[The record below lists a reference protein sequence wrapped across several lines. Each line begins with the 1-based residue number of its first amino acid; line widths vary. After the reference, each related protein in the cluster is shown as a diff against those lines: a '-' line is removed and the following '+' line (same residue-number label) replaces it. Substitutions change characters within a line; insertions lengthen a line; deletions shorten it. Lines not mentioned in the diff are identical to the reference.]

1 MKAKISRGHSF
12 KGAVNYVLDLG
23 KKATHTKEPEIIS
36 SNMSAEYMQDFTKEF
51 VHISN
56 LREDI
61 KKPVW
66 HCSLTLP
73 TNENLSKEDWEKI
86 SNSFLKRMEINTN
99 NHQYICVRHND
110 TEHDHVH
117 ILVNRVG
124 LDSTIWFGRH
134 ELPKAIEATQKIEK
148 EFNLSLTKG
157 YTEKSEIKKLSDK
170 EINMAIRTG
179 EEPPRQYLQNT
190 IDEILKQ
197 KKISAPEFAKRLEDF
212 GINVRANLASTG
224 KMNGFSFE
232 YNNISFKGQDLGQ
245 KYKWSE
251 LQKRGVSYEQ
261 TRDCEKLKQFTKDF
275 AERNISTR
283 SDREHA
289 IRTEEISRELERGT
303 ERNHSTPS
311 EFEGR
316 SEENFRS
323 LQQSERESEKYIT
336 RIIASNDREIVG
348 DVQRENRG
356 SSIDSKEFEDKYRK
370 IFKDIELSGRS
381 KSDVSSNEEIDRNKC
396 RELEQY
402 ISEDNERNIQNKRG
416 TIQQILENDRNR
428 YRNDNTI
435 NITNDGLL
443 SNSETTISNRS
454 DYKTIT
460 TTRYNS
466 KKSNEKRNVIDKS
479 NIRTSRE
486 LDPSDCLI
494 GMGFEVKRDGQ
505 NHLSVELNGDQIYR
519 ITKKQDGH
527 YVACD
532 KYGNGIGDNIALIQ
546 DVRPDLKFAEA
557 VYKLHA
563 YDLNY
568 KFENKNKNQEI
579 DKIIDLKIPR
589 QVENERKL
597 GREYLHEKRGIS
609 FDTINYA
616 EKVGLIKYS
625 DKGVLFV
632 GYDENQNVKNVTQRL
647 IRESNAIQKMDY
659 KGSDKQYCQTIEGNK
674 KSIWIVE
681 GGIDALAL
689 RDLALR
695 QKQDPPTILI
705 SGGANVKSFL
715 ERDSIQNLLKE
726 ASRVTIAVENEK
738 SVQAQN
744 RSDQGH
750 EKQKERIKEIV
761 GDQKEVRSWSHPSFK
776 DIAEMNLHTVL
787 ENKLKEQLKAEQER
801 EQKKEQEKLKAKE
814 KTMEI
819 SRGFGM
825 GR

>member
-12 KGAVNYVLDLG
+12 KGAVNYILDIG
-23 KKATHTKEPEIIS
+23 KKATHTKESEIIS
-36 SNMSAEYMQDFTKEF
+36 SNMSAEYMQEFTKEF
-51 VHISN
+51 IHISN

-73 TNENLSKEDWEKI
+73 INEKLSKEDWEKV
-86 SNSFLKRMEINTN
+86 SESFLKRMEIDTN
-99 NHQYICVRHND
+99 NHQYICVRHQD

-134 ELPKAIEATQKIEK
+134 ELPKAIEATQQIEK
-148 EFNLSLTKG
+148 EFNLSITKG
-157 YTEKSEIKKLSDK
+157 YIEKSEIKKLSDK

-197 KKISAPEFAKRLEDF
+197 KNISAPEFAKRLEDF

-251 LQKRGVSYEQ
+251 LQKIGVLYEQ
-261 TRDCEKLKQFTKDF
+261 NRDCEKLKCYTKDF
-275 AERNISTR
+275 EERKFIAG
-283 SDREHA
+283 SDRDITNGA
-289 IRTEEISRELERGT
+289 GKISREFERGT
-303 ERNHSTPS
+303 ERNHFTAS

-323 LQQSERESEKYIT
+323 LQQSERESEKYT
-336 RIIASNDREIVG
+336 ERIIASNDREFIG
-348 DVQRENRG
+348 DVQAENRG
-356 SSIDSKEFEDKYRK
+356 SSINSKEFEDQYRK
-370 IFKDIELSGRS
+370 VFQNLESLGRS
-381 KSDVSSNEEIDRNKC
+381 KSDVFSNEEIYRNKH
-396 RELEQY
+396 RESEQY
-402 ISEDNERNIQNKRG
+402 ISTDDKRNIQNKRG
-416 TIQQILENDRNR
+416 TTQQILENDRNHSR
-428 YRNDNTI
+428 DNNTI
-435 NITNDGLL
+435 NNSNNVLF
-443 SNSETTISNRS
+443 SNSEKTILNGSDNKTISRS
-454 DYKTIT
+454 
-460 TTRYNS
+460 RYNS
-466 KKSNEKRNVIDKS
+466 KESNEKRNVIDKS

-486 LDPSDCLI
+486 LDPSDCLRT
-494 GMGFEVKRDGQ
+494 MGFEVKKDGQ
-505 NHLSVELNGDQIYR
+505 NHLSVELKGDQIYR

-546 DVRPDLKFAEA
+546 DIRPELKFAEA

-568 KFENKNKNQEI
+568 EFENKNIVQEI
-579 DKIIDLKIPR
+579 GKKIDLKIPR

-597 GREYLHEKRGIS
+597 CRKYLHDERGIS
-609 FDTINYA
+609 FDTINHA
-616 EKVGLIKYS
+616 EKVGLIKYF

-632 GYDENQNVKNVTQRL
+632 GYDENQNVKNVTQRS
-647 IRESNAIQKMDY
+647 IKESNAIQKMDY
-659 KGSDKQYCQTIEGNK
+659 KGSDKQYCQILEGNK
-674 KSIWIVE
+674 KSVWIVE
-681 GGIDALAL
+681 GGVDALAL

-695 QKQDPPTILI
+695 QKQDLPTILI

-726 ASRVTIAVENEK
+726 ANRVTIAVENEM

-750 EKQKERIKEIV
+750 ERQKERIKEIV
-761 GDQKEVRSWSHPSFK
+761 GEQKELRSWSHPSFK
-776 DIAEMNLHTVL
+776 DIAEMNLDAVL
-787 ENKLKEQLKAEQER
+787 KDRLKAEQER
-801 EQKKEQEKLKAKE
+801 ERKREQEKLKTKE

>member
-12 KGAVNYVLDLG
+12 KGAVNYILDIG
-23 KKATHTKEPEIIS
+23 KKAAHTKEPEIIS

-73 TNENLSKEDWEKI
+73 NNEKLSKEDWEKV
-86 SNSFLKRMEINTN
+86 SDSFLKRMEIDTN

-110 TEHDHVH
+110 TDHDHVH
-117 ILVNRVG
+117 ILINRVG

-134 ELPKAIEATQKIEK
+134 ELPKAIEATQQIEK
-148 EFNLSLTKG
+148 EYNLSITKG
-157 YTEKSEIKKLSDK
+157 YIEKSEIKKLTDK

-197 KKISAPEFAKRLEDF
+197 KSISAPEFAKRLEDF
-212 GINVRANLASTG
+212 GINVRANLASNG

-261 TRDCEKLKQFTKDF
+261 TRDCEKLKCYTKDF
-275 AERNISTR
+275 EERNFIAR
-283 SDREHA
+283 SDRELTDG
-289 IRTEEISRELERGT
+289 IGKVSRESERGI
-303 ERNHSTPS
+303 ERNHFTTS

-316 SEENFRS
+316 GEENFRS
-323 LQQSERESEKYIT
+323 LQQIERESEKHITGIIQGNGRSIIKNDERKINGSEKYCDEFKQHFNSFEKNNWGDRRPETEILQDTRRHERNNGKDEEYIGRSDQQCLGNADILEKNNISNSISSSGISNYSNSFT
-336 RIIASNDREIVG
+336 RVLKETIRY
-348 DVQRENRG
+348 G
-356 SSIDSKEFEDKYRK
+356 SSYETISTTRNNSKE
-370 IFKDIELSGRS
+370 
-381 KSDVSSNEEIDRNKC
+381 
-396 RELEQY
+396 
-402 ISEDNERNIQNKRG
+402 
-416 TIQQILENDRNR
+416 
-428 YRNDNTI
+428 
-435 NITNDGLL
+435 
-443 SNSETTISNRS
+443 
-454 DYKTIT
+454 
-460 TTRYNS
+460 
-466 KKSNEKRNVIDKS
+466 SNEKINVVDKS

-486 LDPSDCLI
+486 LDPSDCLR
-494 GMGFEVKRDGQ
+494 GMGFEVKKDGQ

-546 DVRPDLKFAEA
+546 DIRPDLKFAEA

-568 KFENKNKNQEI
+568 KFENKKTNQEL
-579 DKIIDLKIPR
+579 DKKTNLKIPR

-609 FDTINYA
+609 FDTINHA

-632 GYDENQNVKNVTQRL
+632 GYDENQNVKNVTQRS
-647 IRESNAIQKMDY
+647 IKESNAIQKMDY
-659 KGSDKQYCQTIEGNK
+659 KGSDKQYCQVLEGNK
-674 KSIWIVE
+674 KSVWIVE

-726 ASRVTIAVENEK
+726 ANRITIAVENEK

-750 EKQKERIKEIV
+750 EKQRERLKEIV
-761 GDQKEVRSWSHPSFK
+761 GEQKELRSWSHPSFK
-776 DIAEMNLHTVL
+776 DIAEMNLHAVL
-787 ENKLKEQLKAEQER
+787 KDRLKAEQER
-801 EQKKEQEKLKAKE
+801 EQKREQEKLKVKE

>member
-12 KGAVNYVLDLG
+12 KGAVNYILDLG
-23 KKATHTKEPEIIS
+23 KKATHTKESEIIS

-51 VHISN
+51 IHISN

-73 TNENLSKEDWEKI
+73 TNEKLSKEDWGKVSE
-86 SNSFLKRMEINTN
+86 SFLKRMEINTN

-134 ELPKAIEATQKIEK
+134 ELPKAIEATQKIEE
-148 EFNLSLTKG
+148 EFNLSITKG
-157 YTEKSEIKKLSDK
+157 YIEKSEIKKLTDK

-197 KKISAPEFAKRLEDF
+197 KNISAPEFAKRLEDF

-261 TRDCEKLKQFTKDF
+261 TRDCEKLKCYTKDF
-275 AERNISTR
+275 EERKFIAG
-283 SDREHA
+283 SDRY
-289 IRTEEISRELERGT
+289 ITNGTGKISREFERGT
-303 ERNHSTPS
+303 ERNHFTAS

-316 SEENFRS
+316 SEENSRS
-323 LQQSERESEKYIT
+323 LQQSKRESEKYTT
-336 RIIASNDREIVG
+336 RIIEGNDRSIIKDDEREINGSEKYGNEFKQQFNSFEKNNWG
-348 DVQRENRG
+348 DRRPETEILQDTRRYECNNGKDEEHIGRSDQQRLGNADILEKNNISNSISSSGISNHSNSFTRVLKEAICYG
-356 SSIDSKEFEDKYRK
+356 SSYETISTTGNNSKE
-370 IFKDIELSGRS
+370 
-381 KSDVSSNEEIDRNKC
+381 
-396 RELEQY
+396 
-402 ISEDNERNIQNKRG
+402 
-416 TIQQILENDRNR
+416 
-428 YRNDNTI
+428 
-435 NITNDGLL
+435 
-443 SNSETTISNRS
+443 
-454 DYKTIT
+454 
-460 TTRYNS
+460 
-466 KKSNEKRNVIDKS
+466 SNEKRNVVDKS

-486 LDPSDCLI
+486 LDPSDCLR
-494 GMGFEVKRDGQ
+494 GMGFEVKKDGQ

-519 ITKKQDGH
+519 ITKKNDGH
-527 YVACD
+527 YVSCD

-546 DVRPDLKFAEA
+546 DIRPDLKFAEA

-568 KFENKNKNQEI
+568 KFENKNIVQEI
-579 DKIIDLKIPR
+579 DKKIDLKIPR

-597 GREYLHEKRGIS
+597 GREYLHDERGIS
-609 FDTINYA
+609 IDTINHA

-625 DKGVLFV
+625 DKGVLFI
-632 GYDENQNVKNVTQRL
+632 GYDENQNVKNVTQRS

-659 KGSDKQYCQTIEGNK
+659 KGSDKQYCQILEGNK
-674 KSIWIVE
+674 KSVWIVE

-726 ASRVTIAVENEK
+726 ANRVTIAVENEK
-738 SVQAQN
+738 SLQAQN

-750 EKQKERIKEIV
+750 ERQSERIKEIV
-761 GDQKEVRSWSHPSFK
+761 GEQKEVRSWSSPNFK
-776 DIAEMNLHTVL
+776 DVAEMNLHAVL
-787 ENKLKEQLKAEQER
+787 KDRLKAEQER
-801 EQKKEQEKLKAKE
+801 EQKREQEKLKTKE
-814 KTMEI
+814 KKMEI
-819 SRGFGM
+819 SRGFGI

>member
-23 KKATHTKEPEIIS
+23 KKATHTKEPALIS

-73 TNENLSKEDWEKI
+73 TNEKLSKEDWEKV
-86 SNSFLKRMEINTN
+86 SNSFLKRMEIDTN
-99 NHQYICVRHND
+99 NHQYICIRHND
-110 TEHDHVH
+110 TDHDHVH
-117 ILVNRVG
+117 ILINRVG

-134 ELPKAIEATQKIEK
+134 ELPKAIEATQQIEK

-157 YTEKSEIKKLSDK
+157 YEHKAEIKKLSDK

-190 IDEILKQ
+190 INEILKQ
-197 KKISAPEFAKRLEDF
+197 KNITAPDFAKRLEDF

-232 YNNISFKGQDLGQ
+232 YNGISFKGQDLGQ

-261 TRDCEKLKQFTKDF
+261 TRDCEKLKYYTKNFT
-275 AERNISTR
+275 ERHIATG
-283 SDREHA
+283 SDRELA
-289 IRTEEISRELERGT
+289 IGTRKFSRELERGT
-303 ERNHSTPS
+303 ERNHFTAS

-336 RIIASNDREIVG
+336 RIIEGNDRSIIKDDERKINGSEKYSDEFKQHFNSFEKDNWGDRRAETEILQNTRGYERNNGKDEEYIGRFDQQSLGNASILEKNNISNSISFSGISNHSNSFTRVLKETI
-348 DVQRENRG
+348 RYG
-356 SSIDSKEFEDKYRK
+356 SSS
-370 IFKDIELSGRS
+370 
-381 KSDVSSNEEIDRNKC
+381 
-396 RELEQY
+396 
-402 ISEDNERNIQNKRG
+402 
-416 TIQQILENDRNR
+416 
-428 YRNDNTI
+428 
-435 NITNDGLL
+435 
-443 SNSETTISNRS
+443 
-454 DYKTIT
+454 KTIT
-460 TTRYNS
+460 TTRNNS
-466 KKSNEKRNVIDKS
+466 KESNEKRNVVDKS

-486 LDPSDCLI
+486 LDPSDCLR
-494 GMGFEVKRDGQ
+494 GMGFEVKNDGQ

-532 KYGNGIGDNIALIQ
+532 KYGNGIGDNIALMQ
-546 DVRPDLKFAEA
+546 DIRPDLKFAEA

-568 KFENKNKNQEI
+568 NFENKNIVQKI
-579 DKIIDLKIPR
+579 DKNIDLKIPR

-609 FDTINYA
+609 FDTINHA

-625 DKGVLFV
+625 DKGVLFF
-632 GYDENQNVKNVTQRL
+632 GYDENQNVKNIMQRS
-647 IRESNAIQKMDY
+647 IRESNEIQKIDY
-659 KGSDKQYCQTIEGNK
+659 RGSDKKYCQLLQGNN

-695 QKQDPPTILI
+695 QKEDPPTILI

-715 ERDSIQNLLKE
+715 ERDSIQNLLKD
-726 ASRVTIAVENEK
+726 ANRVTIAVEKEKNNETQIK
-738 SVQAQN
+738 V
-744 RSDQGH
+744 DKGH
-750 EKQKERIKEIV
+750 ERQQESLKEIV
-761 GDQKEVRSWSHPSFK
+761 GDKEVRIWKPKEGQGK
-776 DIAEMNLHTVL
+776 DLADLNKLHRDREIIAEMAA
-787 ENKLKEQLKAEQER
+787 KQEIQ
-801 EQKKEQEKLKAKE
+801 EKQKKERKL
-814 KTMEI
+814 EI
-819 SRGFGM
+819 DRSRGMSM

>member
-12 KGAVNYVLDLG
+12 KGAVNYILDLG
-23 KKATHTKEPEIIS
+23 KKTTHTKEPEIIS

-73 TNENLSKEDWEKI
+73 TNEKLSKEYWEKV
-86 SNSFLKRMEINTN
+86 SNSFLKRMEIDTN
-99 NHQYICVRHND
+99 NHQYICVRHQD

-157 YTEKSEIKKLSDK
+157 YVEKLEVKKLTDK

-197 KKISAPEFAKRLEDF
+197 KNISAPEFAKRLEDF

-261 TRDCEKLKQFTKDF
+261 TRDCEKLKCYTKDF
-275 AERNISTR
+275 EERKFIAG
-283 SDREHA
+283 SDRD
-289 IRTEEISRELERGT
+289 ITDGTGKISRESERGI
-303 ERNHSTPS
+303 ERNHFTAS

-316 SEENFRS
+316 SQENFRS
-323 LQQSERESEKYIT
+323 LQQDQRESEKYIT
-336 RIIASNDREIVG
+336 GIIQGNDRSIIRDDERKINGFEKHSDEFKQHFNSFEKNNWGDRRPETEILQDTRRYEHNNG
-348 DVQRENRG
+348 KDEEHIGRTEKQRLGNANILEKNNISNSISSSGISNHSNSFTRVLKETICYG
-356 SSIDSKEFEDKYRK
+356 SSYETISTTGNNSKE
-370 IFKDIELSGRS
+370 
-381 KSDVSSNEEIDRNKC
+381 
-396 RELEQY
+396 
-402 ISEDNERNIQNKRG
+402 
-416 TIQQILENDRNR
+416 
-428 YRNDNTI
+428 
-435 NITNDGLL
+435 
-443 SNSETTISNRS
+443 
-454 DYKTIT
+454 
-460 TTRYNS
+460 
-466 KKSNEKRNVIDKS
+466 SNEKRNVVDKS

-486 LDPSDCLI
+486 LDPSDCLR
-494 GMGFEVKRDGQ
+494 GMGFEVKKDGQ

-532 KYGNGIGDNIALIQ
+532 KYGNGIGDNISLIQ
-546 DVRPDLKFAEA
+546 DIRPDLKFAEA

-568 KFENKNKNQEI
+568 KFENKNRNQEI
-579 DKIIDLKIPR
+579 DKKIDLKIPR

-597 GREYLHEKRGIS
+597 GREYLHEERGIS
-609 FDTINYA
+609 FDTINHA

-632 GYDENQNVKNVTQRL
+632 SYDENQNIKNVTQRS

-659 KGSDKQYCQTIEGNK
+659 KGSDKQYCQILEGNE

-715 ERDSIQNLLKE
+715 ERNLIQNLLKE
-726 ASRVTIAVENEK
+726 ADRVTIAVENEK

-750 EKQKERIKEIV
+750 EKQRERIKEIV
-761 GDQKEVRSWSHPSFK
+761 GDQKEVRSWSSPNFK
-776 DIAEMNLHTVL
+776 DIAEMNLHAVL
-787 ENKLKEQLKAEQER
+787 KDRLKAEQEL
-801 EQKKEQEKLKAKE
+801 EQKREQEKLKAKE
-814 KTMEI
+814 KKMEI
-819 SRGFGM
+819 SREFGM

>member
-36 SNMSAEYMQDFTKEF
+36 SNMSAEYMQEFTKEF

-73 TNENLSKEDWEKI
+73 TNEKLSKEDWEKV
-86 SNSFLKRMEINTN
+86 SNSFLKRMEIDTN

-110 TEHDHVH
+110 TDHDHVH
-117 ILVNRVG
+117 ILINRVG

-134 ELPKAIEATQKIEK
+134 ELPKAIEATQQIEK

-157 YTEKSEIKKLSDK
+157 YVEKSEIKKLSDK

-190 IDEILKQ
+190 INKILKQ
-197 KKISAPEFAKRLEDF
+197 KNITAPDFAKRLEDF

-261 TRDCEKLKQFTKDF
+261 TRDCEKLKYYTKDF
-275 AERNISTR
+275 AERHITTG
-283 SDREHA
+283 SDRELTDGT
-289 IRTEEISRELERGT
+289 RKISRESERGT
-303 ERNHSTPS
+303 ERNHFTAS

-323 LQQSERESEKYIT
+323 LQQSERESEKHIT
-336 RIIASNDREIVG
+336 RIIQGNDRSILKDDERKINGSEKHSDEFKQHFNSLEKNNWGDRRSETEILQDTRRYERNNG
-348 DVQRENRG
+348 KDAEHIGRSDQQRLGNADILEKNNISNSISSSGISNHSNSFTRVLKETIRYG
-356 SSIDSKEFEDKYRK
+356 SSFETVSTARNNSKE
-370 IFKDIELSGRS
+370 
-381 KSDVSSNEEIDRNKC
+381 
-396 RELEQY
+396 
-402 ISEDNERNIQNKRG
+402 
-416 TIQQILENDRNR
+416 
-428 YRNDNTI
+428 
-435 NITNDGLL
+435 
-443 SNSETTISNRS
+443 
-454 DYKTIT
+454 
-460 TTRYNS
+460 
-466 KKSNEKRNVIDKS
+466 SNEKRNVVDKS

-486 LDPSDCLI
+486 LDPSDCLR
-494 GMGFEVKRDGQ
+494 GMGFEVKKDGQ

-519 ITKKQDGH
+519 VTKKQDGH
-527 YVACD
+527 YVSCD

-546 DVRPDLKFAEA
+546 DIRPDLKFAEA

-568 KFENKNKNQEI
+568 KFENKNTTQEI
-579 DKIIDLKIPR
+579 DKKIDLKTPR

-609 FDTINYA
+609 FDTINHA

-632 GYDENQNVKNVTQRL
+632 GYDENQNAKNITQRS

-659 KGSDKQYCQTIEGNK
+659 KGSDKQYCQLLQGNN

-695 QKQDPPTILI
+695 QKEDPPTILI

-715 ERDSIQNLLKE
+715 ERDSIQNLLKD
-726 ASRVTIAVENEK
+726 ANRVTIAVEKEKNNETQIK
-738 SVQAQN
+738 V
-744 RSDQGH
+744 DKGH
-750 EKQKERIKEIV
+750 ERQQERLKEIV
-761 GDQKEVRSWSHPSFK
+761 GDKEVRIWKPKEGQGK
-776 DIAEMNLHTVL
+776 DLADLNKLHRDRELIAEMAA
-787 ENKLKEQLKAEQER
+787 KQEIH
-801 EQKKEQEKLKAKE
+801 EKQKKERKLE
-814 KTMEI
+814 MDRNRGI
-819 SRGFGM
+819 SM

>member
-23 KKATHTKEPEIIS
+23 KKATHTKESEIIS

-73 TNENLSKEDWEKI
+73 NNEKLSKEDWEKV
-86 SNSFLKRMEINTN
+86 SNSFLKRMEIDTN

-110 TEHDHVH
+110 TDHDHVH
-117 ILVNRVG
+117 ILINRVG

-134 ELPKAIEATQKIEK
+134 ELPKAIEATQQIEK

-157 YTEKSEIKKLSDK
+157 YEHKAEIKKLSDK

-190 IDEILKQ
+190 INEILKQ
-197 KKISAPEFAKRLEDF
+197 KNITAPEFAKRLEDF

-245 KYKWSE
+245 KYKWLE
-251 LQKRGVSYEQ
+251 LQKRGISYEQ

-275 AERNISTR
+275 SERNIATR
-283 SDREHA
+283 TDREHA
-289 IRTEEISRELERGT
+289 IGIGKLSRESERGT
-303 ERNHSTPS
+303 ERNHLTAS

-316 SEENFRS
+316 SQENFRS
-323 LQQSERESEKYIT
+323 LQQDQRESEKYT
-336 RIIASNDREIVG
+336 ERIIASNDREIIG
-348 DVQRENRG
+348 DVQPENRG
-356 SSIDSKEFEDKYRK
+356 SSINSKEFEDQYRK
-370 IFKDIELSGRS
+370 FFQNVESLGRS
-381 KSDVSSNEEIDRNKC
+381 KSDVFSNEEIYRNKH
-396 RELEQY
+396 RESEQY
-402 ISEDNERNIQNKRG
+402 ISTDDKRNIQNKRG
-416 TIQQILENDRNR
+416 TTQQILENDRNH
-428 YRNDNTI
+428 YSNDNTI
-435 NITNDGLL
+435 NSINDVFL
-443 SNSETTISNRS
+443 SNSEKTILNGSNN
-454 DYKTIT
+454 KTIT
-460 TTRYNS
+460 RSRYDS
-466 KKSNEKRNVIDKS
+466 KESNEKRNVVDKS

-486 LDPSDCLI
+486 LDPSDCLRL
-494 GMGFEVKRDGQ
+494 MGFEVKKDGR
-505 NHLSVELNGDQIYR
+505 NHLSVSLNGDEIYR
-519 ITKKQDGH
+519 ITKKDDGH

-546 DVRPDLKFAEA
+546 DIKPDLKFAEA

-568 KFENKNKNQEI
+568 KFENKNTTQDI
-579 DKIIDLKIPR
+579 DKKIDLKIPR

-609 FDTINYA
+609 FDTINHA

-625 DKGVLFV
+625 DKAVLFV
-632 GYDENQNVKNVTQRL
+632 SYDENQNVKNITQRS
-647 IRESNAIQKMDY
+647 IRESNAIQKIDY
-659 KGSDKQYCQTIEGNK
+659 RGSDKQYCQLLQGNN

-695 QKQDPPTILI
+695 QKEDPPTILI

-715 ERDSIQNLLKE
+715 ERNSIQKLISS
-726 ASRVTIAVENEK
+726 ADRITIAVEREK
-738 SVQAQN
+738 NTETQIKT
-744 RSDQGH
+744 DKGH
-750 EKQKERIKEIV
+750 ERQQERLKEIV
-761 GDQKEVRSWSHPSFK
+761 GEKELRIWKPKEGQGK
-776 DIAEMNLHTVL
+776 DLADLNKLHRDREIIAEIAA
-787 ENKLKEQLKAEQER
+787 KQEMQ
-801 EQKKEQEKLKAKE
+801 EKQKKERKLE
-814 KTMEI
+814 MDR
-819 SRGFGM
+819 SRGMSM

>member
-12 KGAVNYVLDLG
+12 KGAVNYILDLG

-51 VHISN
+51 IHISN

-73 TNENLSKEDWEKI
+73 TNEKLSKEDWEKV
-86 SNSFLKRMEINTN
+86 SESFLKIMEIDTN

-110 TEHDHVH
+110 TDHDHVH
-117 ILVNRVG
+117 ILINRVG

-134 ELPKAIEATQKIEK
+134 ELPKAIEATQQIEK

-190 IDEILKQ
+190 IDEILEQ
-197 KKISAPEFAKRLEDF
+197 KNISAPDFAKRLEYF

-261 TRDCEKLKQFTKDF
+261 TRDCEKLKCYTKDF
-275 AERNISTR
+275 TERHITTGSDRNI
-283 SDREHA
+283 A
-289 IRTEEISRELERGT
+289 IGNREISREPERGT
-303 ERNHSTPS
+303 ERNYFTAS
-311 EFEGR
+311 EFERRG
-316 SEENFRS
+316 EENFRS
-323 LQQSERESEKYIT
+323 LQQSERKSEKHIT
-336 RIIASNDREIVG
+336 GIIQGNDRSIIKDDERKINRSEKHSDEFKQHFNSFEKNNWGDRRPETEILQDTRRYERNNG
-348 DVQRENRG
+348 KNEEHIGRSDEQRLGNADILEKNNISNSISSSGISNHSNSFTRVLKETIRYG
-356 SSIDSKEFEDKYRK
+356 SSYETISTTGNNSKE
-370 IFKDIELSGRS
+370 
-381 KSDVSSNEEIDRNKC
+381 
-396 RELEQY
+396 
-402 ISEDNERNIQNKRG
+402 
-416 TIQQILENDRNR
+416 
-428 YRNDNTI
+428 
-435 NITNDGLL
+435 
-443 SNSETTISNRS
+443 
-454 DYKTIT
+454 
-460 TTRYNS
+460 
-466 KKSNEKRNVIDKS
+466 SNEKRNVVDKS

-486 LDPSDCLI
+486 LDPSDCLRE
-494 GMGFEVKRDGQ
+494 MGFEVKKDGR
-505 NHLSVELNGDQIYR
+505 NHLSICLNGDEIYR
-519 ITKKQDGH
+519 VTKKDDGH

-546 DVRPDLKFAEA
+546 DIRPDLKFAEA
-557 VYKLHA
+557 VYKLYA

-568 KFENKNKNQEI
+568 KFENKNIVQEI
-579 DKIIDLKIPR
+579 DKKIDLKIPR

-597 GREYLHEKRGIS
+597 GREYLHDKRGIS
-609 FDTINYA
+609 IDTINHA

-625 DKGVLFV
+625 DKGVLFF
-632 GYDENQNVKNVTQRL
+632 GYDENQNVKNVTQRS
-647 IRESNAIQKMDY
+647 IKESNAIQKMDY
-659 KGSDKQYCQTIEGNK
+659 KGSDKQYCQILEGNK
-674 KSIWIVE
+674 KSVWIVE

-715 ERDSIQNLLKE
+715 ERDLVQNLLKE
-726 ASRVTIAVENEK
+726 ADRITIAVENEK

-750 EKQKERIKEIV
+750 ERQKERIKEIV
-761 GDQKEVRSWSHPSFK
+761 GEQKELRSWSHQSFK
-776 DIAEMNLHTVL
+776 DIAEMNLHAVL

-801 EQKKEQEKLKAKE
+801 EQRREQEKLKTKE
-814 KTMEI
+814 KTLEI

>member
-23 KKATHTKEPEIIS
+23 KKATHTKEPALIS

-73 TNENLSKEDWEKI
+73 TNEKLSKEDWEKV
-86 SNSFLKRMEINTN
+86 SNSFLKRMEIDTN
-99 NHQYICVRHND
+99 NHQYICIRHND
-110 TEHDHVH
+110 TDHDHVH
-117 ILVNRVG
+117 ILINRVG

-134 ELPKAIEATQKIEK
+134 ELPKAIEATQQIEK

-157 YTEKSEIKKLSDK
+157 YEHKAEIKKLSDK

-190 IDEILKQ
+190 INEILKQ
-197 KKISAPEFAKRLEDF
+197 KNITAPDFAKRLEDF

-232 YNNISFKGQDLGQ
+232 YNGISFKGQDLGQ

-261 TRDCEKLKQFTKDF
+261 TRDCEKLKYYTKNFT
-275 AERNISTR
+275 ERHIATG
-283 SDREHA
+283 SDRELA
-289 IRTEEISRELERGT
+289 IGTRKFSRELERGT
-303 ERNHSTPS
+303 ERNHFTASG
-311 EFEGR
+311 FEGR

-336 RIIASNDREIVG
+336 RIIEGNDRSIIKDDERKINGSEKYSDEFKQHFNSFEKDNWGDRRAETEILQNTRGYERNNGKDEEYIGRFDQQSLGNASILEKNNISNSISFSGISNHSNSFTRVLKETI
-348 DVQRENRG
+348 RYG
-356 SSIDSKEFEDKYRK
+356 SSS
-370 IFKDIELSGRS
+370 
-381 KSDVSSNEEIDRNKC
+381 
-396 RELEQY
+396 
-402 ISEDNERNIQNKRG
+402 
-416 TIQQILENDRNR
+416 
-428 YRNDNTI
+428 
-435 NITNDGLL
+435 
-443 SNSETTISNRS
+443 
-454 DYKTIT
+454 KTIT
-460 TTRYNS
+460 TTRNNS
-466 KKSNEKRNVIDKS
+466 KESNEKRNVVDKS

-486 LDPSDCLI
+486 LDPSDCLR
-494 GMGFEVKRDGQ
+494 GMGFEVKNDGQ

-532 KYGNGIGDNIALIQ
+532 KYGNGIGDNIALMQ
-546 DVRPDLKFAEA
+546 DIRPDLKFAEA

-568 KFENKNKNQEI
+568 NFENKNIVQEI
-579 DKIIDLKIPR
+579 DKNIDLKIPR

-609 FDTINYA
+609 FDTINHA

-625 DKGVLFV
+625 DKGVLFF
-632 GYDENQNVKNVTQRL
+632 GYDENQNVKNIMQRS
-647 IRESNAIQKMDY
+647 IRESNEIQKIDY
-659 KGSDKQYCQTIEGNK
+659 RGSDKKYCQLLQGNN

-695 QKQDPPTILI
+695 QKEDPPTILI

-715 ERDSIQNLLKE
+715 ERDSIQNLLKD
-726 ASRVTIAVENEK
+726 ANRVTIAVEKEKNNETQIK
-738 SVQAQN
+738 V
-744 RSDQGH
+744 DKGH
-750 EKQKERIKEIV
+750 ERQQESLKEIV
-761 GDQKEVRSWSHPSFK
+761 GDKEVRIWKPKEGQGK
-776 DIAEMNLHTVL
+776 DLADLNKLHRDREIIAEMAA
-787 ENKLKEQLKAEQER
+787 KQEIQ
-801 EQKKEQEKLKAKE
+801 EKQKKERKL
-814 KTMEI
+814 EI
-819 SRGFGM
+819 DRSRGMSM

>member
-12 KGAVNYVLDLG
+12 KGAVNYILDLG
-23 KKATHTKEPEIIS
+23 KKDTHTKEPEIIS
-36 SNMSAEYMQDFTKEF
+36 SNMSAQYMQDFTKEF
-51 VHISN
+51 VYISN
-56 LREDI
+56 IREDI

-73 TNENLSKEDWEKI
+73 VNEKLSKENWEKV
-86 SNSFLKRMEINTN
+86 SNSFLKRMEVDTN
-99 NHQYICVRHND
+99 NHQYICVRHHD

-148 EFNLSLTKG
+148 EFNLSPTKG

-179 EEPPRQYLQNT
+179 DEPPRQYLQNT

-197 KKISAPEFAKRLEDF
+197 KSISAPEFAKRLEDF
-212 GINVRANLASTG
+212 GINVRANLANTG

-261 TRDCEKLKQFTKDF
+261 TRDCEKLKCYTKDF
-275 AERNISTR
+275 EERKFIAG
-283 SDREHA
+283 SDRD
-289 IRTEEISRELERGT
+289 ITNGTGKISRESERGT
-303 ERNHSTPS
+303 ERNHFTTS

-323 LQQSERESEKYIT
+323 LQQSERESEKHIT
-336 RIIASNDREIVG
+336 GIIQGNDKSIIKNDERKINGSEKHSDEFKQHFNSFEKNNWGDRRAETEILQDTRGYERNNGKDEEHIGRSDQQCLGNADILEKNNISNSISSSGISNHSNSFTRVLKETI
-348 DVQRENRG
+348 RYG
-356 SSIDSKEFEDKYRK
+356 SSFETVSTARNNSKE
-370 IFKDIELSGRS
+370 
-381 KSDVSSNEEIDRNKC
+381 
-396 RELEQY
+396 
-402 ISEDNERNIQNKRG
+402 
-416 TIQQILENDRNR
+416 
-428 YRNDNTI
+428 
-435 NITNDGLL
+435 
-443 SNSETTISNRS
+443 
-454 DYKTIT
+454 
-460 TTRYNS
+460 
-466 KKSNEKRNVIDKS
+466 SNEKRNVVDKS

-486 LDPSDCLI
+486 LDPSDCLRT
-494 GMGFEVKRDGQ
+494 MGFEVKKDGQ

-546 DVRPDLKFAEA
+546 DIKPDLKFDEA

-568 KFENKNKNQEI
+568 KFENKNMTQEI
-579 DKIIDLKIPR
+579 DKKIDLKIPR

-597 GREYLHEKRGIS
+597 GRQYLHEKRGIS
-609 FDTINYA
+609 FDTINHA

-625 DKGVLFV
+625 DKGVLFI
-632 GYDENQNVKNVTQRL
+632 GYDENQNVKNVTQRS
-647 IRESNAIQKMDY
+647 IKESNAIQKMDY
-659 KGSDKQYCQTIEGNK
+659 KGSDKQYCQILDGNK

-715 ERDSIQNLLKE
+715 ERDSIQNLLKD
-726 ASRVTIAVENEK
+726 ASRVTIAVENERN
-738 SVQAQN
+738 VQAQN

-750 EKQKERIKEIV
+750 ERQSEKIREIV
-761 GDQKEVRSWSHPSFK
+761 GEQKEVRSWSHPSFK
-776 DIAEMNLHTVL
+776 DVAEMNLHVVL
-787 ENKLKEQLKAEQER
+787 EKGQLKAEQER
-801 EQKKEQEKLKAKE
+801 EQKREQEQLKVKE
-814 KTMEI
+814 KRMEI

>member
-12 KGAVNYVLDLG
+12 KGAVNYILDLG

-51 VHISN
+51 IHISN

-73 TNENLSKEDWEKI
+73 TNEKLSKEDWEKV
-86 SNSFLKRMEINTN
+86 SESFLKIMEIDTN

-110 TEHDHVH
+110 TDHDHVH
-117 ILVNRVG
+117 ILINRVG

-134 ELPKAIEATQKIEK
+134 ELPKAIEATQQIEK

-190 IDEILKQ
+190 IDEILEQ
-197 KKISAPEFAKRLEDF
+197 KNISAPDFAKRLEYF

-261 TRDCEKLKQFTKDF
+261 TRDCEKLKCYTKDF
-275 AERNISTR
+275 TERKFIAGSDRNI
-283 SDREHA
+283 A
-289 IRTEEISRELERGT
+289 IGNREISRESERGT
-303 ERNHSTPS
+303 ERNHFTAS

-316 SEENFRS
+316 SQENFRS
-323 LQQSERESEKYIT
+323 LQQDQRESEKYT
-336 RIIASNDREIVG
+336 ERIIASNDRKVIG
-348 DVQRENRG
+348 DVQPENRG
-356 SSIDSKEFEDKYRK
+356 SSINSKEFEDQYRK
-370 IFKDIELSGRS
+370 VFQNVESLGRS
-381 KSDVSSNEEIDRNKC
+381 KSDVFSNEEIYRNKH
-396 RELEQY
+396 REFEQY
-402 ISEDNERNIQNKRG
+402 ISTDDKRNIQNKRG
-416 TIQQILENDRNR
+416 TTQQILENDRDHSSDN
-428 YRNDNTI
+428 NTI
-435 NITNDGLL
+435 NNSNNVLF
-443 SNSETTISNRS
+443 SNSEKTILNGSDNKTISRS
-454 DYKTIT
+454 
-460 TTRYNS
+460 RYNS
-466 KKSNEKRNVIDKS
+466 KESNEKRNVVDKS

-486 LDPSDCLI
+486 LDPSDCLR
-494 GMGFEVKRDGQ
+494 GMGFEVKKDGK
-505 NHLSVELNGDQIYR
+505 NHLSICLNGDEIYR
-519 ITKKQDGH
+519 VTKKDDGH

-546 DVRPDLKFAEA
+546 DIRPDLKFAEA

-568 KFENKNKNQEI
+568 KFENKKTNQDL
-579 DKIIDLKIPR
+579 DKKTDLKIPR

-609 FDTINYA
+609 FDTINHA

-632 GYDENQNVKNVTQRL
+632 GYDENQNVKNVTQRS

-659 KGSDKQYCQTIEGNK
+659 KGSDKQYCQMLDGNK
-674 KSIWIVE
+674 KSVWIVE
-681 GGIDALAL
+681 GGVDALAL

-695 QKQDPPTILI
+695 QKQDPPMILI

-726 ASRVTIAVENEK
+726 ANRVTIAVENEK

-750 EKQKERIKEIV
+750 ERQSERIKEIV
-761 GDQKEVRSWSHPSFK
+761 GEQKEVRSWSSPNFK
-776 DIAEMNLHTVL
+776 DVGEMNLHAVL
-787 ENKLKEQLKAEQER
+787 ENKLKAEQER
-801 EQKKEQEKLKAKE
+801 EQKREQEKLKTKE

>member
-73 TNENLSKEDWEKI
+73 TNEKLSKEDWEKV
-86 SNSFLKRMEINTN
+86 SNSFLKRMEIDTN

-110 TEHDHVH
+110 TDHDHVH
-117 ILVNRVG
+117 ILINRVG

-134 ELPKAIEATQKIEK
+134 ELPKAIEATQQIEK

-157 YTEKSEIKKLSDK
+157 YEHKAEIKKLSDK

-190 IDEILKQ
+190 INEILKQ
-197 KKISAPEFAKRLEDF
+197 KNITAPEFAKRLEDF
-212 GINVRANLASTG
+212 EINVRANLASTG

-283 SDREHA
+283 ADREHA
-289 IRTEEISRELERGT
+289 IGTGELSRELERGT
-303 ERNHSTPS
+303 ERNHSTSS

-316 SEENFRS
+316 SQENSRS
-323 LQQSERESEKYIT
+323 LQQDQRESEKYT
-336 RIIASNDREIVG
+336 ERIIAIHDREIIG
-348 DVQRENRG
+348 NVQSENRG
-356 SSIDSKEFEDKYRK
+356 SSINTKEFEDKYRK
-370 IFKDIELSGRS
+370 VFQNVESLGRS
-381 KSDVSSNEEIDRNKC
+381 KSDVFSNEEIYRNKH
-396 RELEQY
+396 RESEQY
-402 ISEDNERNIQNKRG
+402 ISTDDKRNIQNKRG
-416 TIQQILENDRNR
+416 TEQQILENDRNH
-428 YRNDNTI
+428 YRDNNTN
-435 NITNDGLL
+435 NIINDGLL
-443 SNSETTISNRS
+443 SNSQTTISNRS
-454 DYKTIT
+454 DYKTIA
-460 TTRYNS
+460 TTRFNI
-466 KKSNEKRNVIDKS
+466 KESNEKRNVVDKS

-486 LDPSDCLI
+486 LDPSDCLRS
-494 GMGFEVKRDGQ
+494 MGFEVKKDGR
-505 NHLSVELNGDQIYR
+505 NHLSVCLNEDEIYR
-519 ITKKQDGH
+519 VTKKEDGH
-527 YVACD
+527 YVSCD

-546 DVRPDLKFAEA
+546 DIRPDLKFAEA

-568 KFENKNKNQEI
+568 KFENKNTTQEI
-579 DKIIDLKIPR
+579 DKKIDLKIPR
-589 QVENERKL
+589 QVENERKI

-616 EKVGLIKYS
+616 EKIGLIKYS

-632 GYDENQNVKNVTQRL
+632 GYDENQNVKNITQRS
-647 IRESNAIQKMDY
+647 IRESNAIQKIDY
-659 KGSDKQYCQTIEGNK
+659 RFSDKQYCQLLQGNN

-695 QKQDPPTILI
+695 QKEDPPTILI

-715 ERDSIQNLLKE
+715 ERDSIQNLLKD
-726 ASRVTIAVENEK
+726 ANRVTIAVEKEKNNETQIK
-738 SVQAQN
+738 V
-744 RSDQGH
+744 DKGH
-750 EKQKERIKEIV
+750 ERQQERLKEIV
-761 GDQKEVRSWSHPSFK
+761 GNKEVRIWKPKEGQGK
-776 DIAEMNLHTVL
+776 DLADLNKLHRDREVIAEMAA
-787 ENKLKEQLKAEQER
+787 KQEIQ
-801 EQKKEQEKLKAKE
+801 EKQKKERKL
-814 KTMEI
+814 EI
-819 SRGFGM
+819 DRSRGMSM